1 MMVVASPAAPDEVIL
16 MFLESATKALLE
28 LDCRKKFEDT
38 CGSRGYLKLSDGRK
52 LLLNQQQS
60 CLHRAVFAYQEQ
72 HQQHHNSNQQP
83 QVPVERVQE
92 RLAKLKQESNISP
105 SLQNAMIIMDDAAR
119 LALCRLM
126 LYSELQLEKK
136 KARSMDSSSF
146 VERALQ
152 TTGTL
157 ERSKLMEFIALC
169 QTAVRWKQV
178 QHHLQ
183 TGEALFGGGGS
194 SSTPDN
200 TDDGETLD
208 TLDQEKNY
216 SQLPSAM
223 KFPQARLEH
232 IQRCMSRAVGMD
244 PQFTTAELK
253 RIFFDKSTSSSN
265 EFSNDKEV
273 LLCFEQLVSQM
284 NVAVTNASLNS
295 PEQLLLSDKD
305 QGGFTRV
312 VSVQFSEVNLGGHP
326 GKYQNNDT
334 NQEEDDTNR
343 GAMLSNNTLSWRN
356 VSTVSTVA
364 PRQEFMQQ
372 QDDLTDDEKKRQLRL
387 ASEAAKLQQ
396 TLLNELIQ
404 LPSQERNRQLERA
417 RQCSDDFLKQVST
430 LPPGPE
436 RIVFLQSIDPETS
449 RLLALHKLWLTH
461 RHDTDT
467 MNANT

>member
-1 MMVVASPAAPDEVIL
+1 MVVVASPAAPDEVIL
-16 MFLESATKALLE
+16 LFLESATKALVD
-28 LDCRKKFEDT
+28 LDCRKEFEDT
-38 CGSRGYLKLSDGRK
+38 CGSRGYLTLGDGRK

-60 CLHRAVFAYQEQ
+60 CLHRAVFAYQHQ
-72 HQQHHNSNQQP
+72 HQQHHNSNQP
-83 QVPVERVQE
+83 EVEVERVQE
-92 RLAKLKQESNISP
+92 RLAKLKQESDISP
-105 SLQNAMIIMDDAAR
+105 SLQNAMVTMDDAAR

-126 LYSELQLEKK
+126 MYSELQLEKK
-136 KARSMDSSSF
+136 KMKKQSTDSSSI

-152 TTGTL
+152 TTGNL

-178 QHHLQ
+178 QQHLQ
-183 TGEALFGGGGS
+183 TGEPLFGGGGS
-194 SSTPDN
+194 TAD
-200 TDDGETLD
+200 TDDGETVD
-208 TLDQEKNY
+208 TLDQEINH

-232 IQRCMSRAVGMD
+232 IQRCMSRAVGID
-244 PQFTTAELK
+244 PKFTTSELK
-253 RIFFDKSTSSSN
+253 RIFFDKSTASSN

-312 VSVQFSEVNLGGHP
+312 VSVQYSEVNLGGQ
-326 GKYQNNDT
+326 GKNQNSETD
-334 NQEEDDTNR
+334 QEEDDTNG

-356 VSTVSTVA
+356 VSTVSTAA
-364 PRQEFMQQ
+364 PRQELMQQ
-372 QDDLTDDEKKRQLRL
+372 EDDLTDDQKKRQLRL

-404 LPSQERNRQLERA
+404 LPPQERNRQLERA
-417 RQCSDDFLKQVST
+417 RQCSDIFLKQVAT

-449 RLLALHKLWLTH
+449 RLLALHKLWLSH
-461 RHDTDT
+461 RHDNDT
-467 MNANT
+467 MAANK

>member
-1 MMVVASPAAPDEVIL
+1 MVVVASPAAPDEVIL
-16 MFLESATKALLE
+16 MFLESATQALLE
-28 LDCRKKFEDT
+28 LDCRKEFEDT
-38 CGSRGYLKLSDGRK
+38 CGRRGYLTLGDGRK

-60 CLHRAVFAYQEQ
+60 CLHRAIFAYQQ
-72 HQQHHNSNQQP
+72 QQQQHHNSNQP
-83 QVPVERVQE
+83 QVQVERVQE

-105 SLQNAMIIMDDAAR
+105 SLQNSMATMDDAAR
-119 LALCRLM
+119 IALFRLM

-136 KARSMDSSSF
+136 KKKKQSTDSSST
-146 VERALQ
+146 VERELQ
-152 TTGTL
+152 TKGTL

-178 QHHLQ
+178 QQHLQ
-183 TGEALFGGGGS
+183 TGEALFSGG
-194 SSTPDN
+194 STPD
-200 TDDGETLD
+200 TDDDETRN
-208 TLDQEKNY
+208 TLDQEINH

-232 IQRCMSRAVGMD
+232 IQRCMSRAVGID
-244 PQFTTAELK
+244 PKFVTSELK

-312 VSVQFSEVNLGGHP
+312 VSVQFSEVNLGGQ
-326 GKYQNNDT
+326 GKYQNSDT
-334 NQEEDDTNR
+334 HQEEDDSNVGT
-343 GAMLSNNTLSWRN
+343 MLSNNTLSWRN
-356 VSTVSTVA
+356 VSTVSTAA

-387 ASEAAKLQQ
+387 ASEATKLQQ
-396 TLLNELIQ
+396 TLLIELIQ
-404 LPSQERNRQLERA
+404 LPQQERIQQLERA
-417 RQCSDDFLKQVST
+417 RQCSDTFLKQVAT
-430 LPPGPE
+430 LPTGPE

-449 RLLALHKLWLTH
+449 RLLALHKLWLSHT
-461 RHDTDT
+461 HDTDT
-467 MNANT
+467 MPANT